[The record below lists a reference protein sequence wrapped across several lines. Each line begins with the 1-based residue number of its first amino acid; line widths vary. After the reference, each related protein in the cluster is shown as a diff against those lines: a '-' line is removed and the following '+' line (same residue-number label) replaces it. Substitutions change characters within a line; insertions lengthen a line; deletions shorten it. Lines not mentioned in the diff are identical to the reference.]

1 MKMKNFASRLT
12 SGIACA
18 ALVFGLTIPAR
29 AAAPAETVRIG
40 SYKGNSLEVGERS
53 GLIIGPSGAEYS
65 VTSSDPDT
73 VAVDQITGFWV
84 AVAKSEGSAE
94 ITAASSAGESGTLTL
109 IVGSPAAPASPDS
122 ADQSENLDVRQE
134 LIRLIN
140 QTRKANGVAELP
152 VSEAL
157 MTAAQALSDQ
167 RYTWH
172 HTKEECEAVI
182 ASGYPYGFGINLT
195 VFTGVATEDAAQ
207 HAHDNWLKSPGH
219 FETMIKP
226 DCDSIGVGVTES
238 GGVTYCFMIVGR
250 PNTHNPYEP

>member
-40 SYKGNSLEVGERS
+40 SYKGNLLEVGERS

-73 VAVDQITGFWV
+73 VAVEQITGFWV

-122 ADQSENLDVRQE
+122 ADQPKNLDVRQE

-140 QTRKANGVAELP
+140 QTRKANGVSELP

-157 MTAAQALSDQ
+157 MNAAQACSDQ
-167 RYTWH
+167 QYTYH
-172 HTKEECEAVI
+172 HNQEECEAVI
-182 ASGYPYGFGINLT
+182 AHGYAHGFGSNLT
-195 VFTGVATEDAAQ
+195 VFTGVATENTAQ
-207 HAHDNWLKSPGH
+207 HALDNWIVSPGH
-219 FETMIKP
+219 FQAMIDPK
-226 DCDSIGVGVTES
+226 CDSIGVGVTES
-238 GGVTYCFMIVGR
+238 GSVTYCYMFVGR
-250 PNTHNPYEP
+250 PDTINPYG

>member
-40 SYKGNSLEVGERS
+40 SYKGNLLEVGERS
-53 GLIIGPSGAEYS
+53 GLIIGPGGAEYN
-65 VTSSDPDT
+65 VTSSAPDT
-73 VAVDQITGFWV
+73 VAVEQITGFWV

-94 ITAASSAGESGTLTL
+94 IPAASSAGESGTLTL
-109 IVGSPAAPASPDS
+109 TVGSPAAPASPDS

-140 QTRKANGVAELP
+140 QTRKANGVSELP

-157 MTAAQALSDQ
+157 MNAAQACSDQ
-167 RYTWH
+167 QYTYH
-172 HTKEECEAVI
+172 HNQEECEAVI
-182 ASGYPYGFGINLT
+182 AHGYAHGFGSNLT
-195 VFTGVATEDAAQ
+195 VFTGVATENTAQ
-207 HAHDNWLKSPGH
+207 HALDNWIASPGH
-219 FETMIKP
+219 FHTMIDP
-226 DCDSIGVGVTES
+226 ACDCIGVGVTQHD
-238 GGVTYCFMIVGR
+238 GITYCFMFVGI
-250 PNTHNPYEP
+250 PNSVNFYA

>member
-40 SYKGNSLEVGERS
+40 SYKGNLLEVGERS
-53 GLIIGPSGAEYS
+53 GLIIGPGGAEYN
-65 VTSSDPDT
+65 VTSSAPDT
-73 VAVDQITGFWV
+73 VAVEQITGFWV

-109 IVGSPAAPASPDS
+109 TVGSPAAPASPDS

-140 QTRKANGVAELP
+140 QTRKANGVSELP

-157 MTAAQALSDQ
+157 MNAAQACSDQ
-167 RYTWH
+167 QYTYH
-172 HTKEECEAVI
+172 HNQEECEAVI
-182 ASGYPYGFGINLT
+182 AHGYAHGFGSNLT
-195 VFTGVATEDAAQ
+195 VFTGVATENTAQ
-207 HAHDNWLKSPGH
+207 HALDNWIASPGH
-219 FETMIKP
+219 FQAMIDPK
-226 DCDSIGVGVTES
+226 CDSIGVGVTENGS
-238 GGVTYCFMIVGR
+238 VTYCYMFVGR
-250 PNTHNPYEP
+250 PVSTPI